1 MLDNEQQAIIFALE
15 ASLKA
20 KASADPAFRAELLA
34 DPRAVVSRLLGF
46 ELPASYKL
54 EVKEAPADTHVVMLP
69 ALHDGELSD
78 SDLEAVAGGKL
89 TIKEKFQQGHVFD
102 GMVDSLWIGAFT
114 AGYGTMGCAIEAA
127 VSVPH

>member
-69 ALHDGELSD
+69 ALHDGYTTSKR
-78 SDLEAVAGGKL
+78 SPQAAQR
-89 TIKEKFQQGHVFD
+89 KFSFSSRCSMTRAHPVQRN
-102 GMVDSLWIGAFT
+102 
-114 AGYGTMGCAIEAA
+114 
-127 VSVPH
+127 